1 MCSPCVRSR
10 SSRTFRE
17 PMGNSLVLLQ
27 AVRDL
32 FPVWDVSAEQALR
45 AWILS
50 MPSLLRARLD
60 ALSLDELQQL
70 SGASP
75 PPPATATV
83 MTQTVRL
90 FMPRSTARSLTS
102 FDTMEPQNSM
112 FTSTEA
118 TTSTAAILS
127 VFGNAQASLS
137 APPRPSFAVAM
148 AQQPATQ
155 PCSAAPRPVFAAT
168 QPCSAAPRP
177 VFAATQPCSA
187 APRPVF
193 AATQPCSAAPRP
205 TLAFSQPG
213 LAAVRRSLVSQRS
226 LVYAPL
232 PTTELSP
239 LSPAWAPQFL
249 PGPALPT
256 GPVPVLP
263 PLPAE
268 PAPPSP
274 MSLEEEELL
283 LEVEEE
289 QESTQL

>member
-10 SSRTFRE
+10 SFKTFRE

-27 AVRDL
+27 AIRDL
-32 FPVWDVSAEQALR
+32 FPVWDASAEQALR

-50 MPSLLRARLD
+50 MPSLLRARFD

-75 PPPATATV
+75 PPATV

-90 FMPRSTARSLTS
+90 FMPRTTAQSLTS
-102 FDTMEPQNSM
+102 FDTTEPQNSM

-118 TTSTAAILS
+118 TSSTASILS

-137 APPRPSFAVAM
+137 APPRPSFAVAT
-148 AQQPATQ
+148 AQQPASQ
-155 PCSAAPRPVFAAT
+155 PCSAAPRPVFAAK
-168 QPCSAAPRP
+168 
-177 VFAATQPCSA
+177 
-187 APRPVF
+187 
-193 AATQPCSAAPRP
+193 QPCSAAPRP
-205 TLAFSQPG
+205 TFAVSQPG

-256 GPVPVLP
+256 GPVAVLP

>member
-70 SGASP
+70 SGVSP

-102 FDTMEPQNSM
+102 FDTTESQNSM

-137 APPRPSFAVAM
+137 APPRPSFAVAT

-155 PCSAAPRPVFAAT
+155 SCSAAPRPVFAVT
-168 QPCSAAPRP
+168 QS
-177 VFAATQPCSA
+177 CSA

-213 LAAVRRSLVSQRS
+213 LAAVRRSLVTQRS

>member
-1 MCSPCVRSR
+1 MVICLFVGCMCSPCVRSR

-60 ALSLDELQQL
+60 ALSLEELQQL

-75 PPPATATV
+75 PSSATATV

-90 FMPRSTARSLTS
+90 FMPRSTARSMTS
-102 FDTMEPQNSM
+102 FDTTEPQNSM

-137 APPRPSFAVAM
+137 APPRPSFAVAT
-148 AQQPATQ
+148 A
-155 PCSAAPRPVFAAT
+155 CFAALFRRFA
-168 QPCSAAPRP
+168 PCFCGYAALFRRSA
-177 VFAATQPCSA
+177 PC
-187 APRPVF
+187 F
-193 AATQPCSAAPRP
+193 
-205 TLAFSQPG
+205 
-213 LAAVRRSLVSQRS
+213 RSLVLPLRGLLLRFRS
-226 LVYAPL
+226 LAWL
-232 PTTELSP
+232 P
-239 LSPAWAPQFL
+239 
-249 PGPALPT
+249 
-256 GPVPVLP
+256 
-263 PLPAE
+263 
-268 PAPPSP
+268 
-274 MSLEEEELL
+274 
-283 LEVEEE
+283 
-289 QESTQL
+289 

>member
-1 MCSPCVRSR
+1 
-10 SSRTFRE
+10 
-17 PMGNSLVLLQ
+17 MGNSLVLLQ
-27 AVRDL
+27 AIRDL

-75 PPPATATV
+75 PSPATATV

-102 FDTMEPQNSM
+102 FDTTEPQNSM

-137 APPRPSFAVAM
+137 APPRPSFAVAT

-155 PCSAAPRPVFAAT
+155 PCSAAPRPVFAAM
-168 QPCSAAPRP
+168 
-177 VFAATQPCSA
+177 QPCSA

-256 GPVPVLP
+256 GPVPVLS

>member
-1 MCSPCVRSR
+1 MVICLFVGCMCSPCVRSR

-60 ALSLDELQQL
+60 ALSLEELQQL
-70 SGASP
+70 SGVSP

-90 FMPRSTARSLTS
+90 FMPRSTARSMTS
-102 FDTMEPQNSM
+102 FDTTEPQNSM

-137 APPRPSFAVAM
+137 APPRPSFAVAT
-148 AQQPATQ
+148 AQQPAAL

-177 VFAATQPCSA
+177 VSAVTQPCSA
-187 APRPVF
+187 V
-193 AATQPCSAAPRP
+193 TRP
-205 TLAFSQPG
+205 TFAFSEPG
-213 LAAVRRSLVSQRS
+213 MAAVRRSLVTQRS

>member
-1 MCSPCVRSR
+1 MVICLFVGCMCSPCVRSR

-27 AVRDL
+27 AIRDL

-102 FDTMEPQNSM
+102 FDTTEPQNSM

-137 APPRPSFAVAM
+137 APPRPSFAVAT
-148 AQQPATQ
+148 AQQPASQ
-155 PCSAAPRPVFAAT
+155 PCSVAPRPVFAAT
-168 QPCSAAPRP
+168 QPCSAASRP
-177 VFAATQPCSA
+177 TFAA
-187 APRPVF
+187 
-193 AATQPCSAAPRP
+193 
-205 TLAFSQPG
+205 SQPG

>member
-1 MCSPCVRSR
+1 MVICLFVGCMCSPCVRSR
-10 SSRTFRE
+10 SSKTFRE

-27 AVRDL
+27 AIRDL

-102 FDTMEPQNSM
+102 FDTTEPQNSM

-118 TTSTAAILS
+118 TTSTASILS

-137 APPRPSFAVAM
+137 APPRPSFAVAT
-148 AQQPATQ
+148 AQQPASQ
-155 PCSAAPRPVFAAT
+155 PCSVAPRPVFAAT
-168 QPCSAAPRP
+168 QPCSAASRP

-187 APRPVF
+187 ASRPTF
-193 AATQPCSAAPRP
+193 AA
-205 TLAFSQPG
+205 SQPG
-213 LAAVRRSLVSQRS
+213 LAAVRRSLVSQRN

>member
-1 MCSPCVRSR
+1 MVICLFVGCMCSPCVRSR

-70 SGASP
+70 SGVSP

-102 FDTMEPQNSM
+102 FDTTESQNSM

-137 APPRPSFAVAM
+137 APPRPSFAVAT

-155 PCSAAPRPVFAAT
+155 S
-168 QPCSAAPRP
+168 
-177 VFAATQPCSA
+177 CSA

-213 LAAVRRSLVSQRS
+213 LAAVRRSLVTQRS

-274 MSLEEEELL
+274 MSLEEEEFL

>member
-1 MCSPCVRSR
+1 MVICLFVGCMCSPCVRSR

-60 ALSLDELQQL
+60 TLSLDELQQL
-70 SGASP
+70 SGVSP

-102 FDTMEPQNSM
+102 FDTTESQNSM

-137 APPRPSFAVAM
+137 APPRPSFAVAT
-148 AQQPATQ
+148 AQQPVTQ
-155 PCSAAPRPVFAAT
+155 S
-168 QPCSAAPRP
+168 
-177 VFAATQPCSA
+177 CSA

-213 LAAVRRSLVSQRS
+213 LAAVRRSLVTQRS
-226 LVYAPL
+226 LVHAPL

>member
-10 SSRTFRE
+10 SPKTFRE
-17 PMGNSLVLLQ
+17 PIGNSLVLLQ
-27 AVRDL
+27 AIRDI

-90 FMPRSTARSLTS
+90 FMPRTTARSHTS
-102 FDTMEPQNSM
+102 FDTTEPQNSM

-127 VFGNAQASLS
+127 VFGNAQASFS
-137 APPRPSFAVAM
+137 APPRPSFAIAT

-168 QPCSAAPRP
+168 S
-177 VFAATQPCSA
+177 
-187 APRPVF
+187 
-193 AATQPCSAAPRP
+193 PCSAAPRP
-205 TLAFSQPG
+205 TFSVSQPG

-249 PGPALPT
+249 TGPALPT

>member
-1 MCSPCVRSR
+1 MVICLFVGCMCSPCVRSR
-10 SSRTFRE
+10 SSKTFRE

-27 AVRDL
+27 AICDL

-70 SGASP
+70 SGVSP

-102 FDTMEPQNSM
+102 FDTTEPQNSM
-112 FTSTEA
+112 FTSTEV
-118 TTSTAAILS
+118 TTSTASILS

-137 APPRPSFAVAM
+137 APPRPSSAVAT
-148 AQQPATQ
+148 AQQPASQ
-155 PCSAAPRPVFAAT
+155 PCSVAPRPVFAAT
-168 QPCSAAPRP
+168 QPCSAASRP
-177 VFAATQPCSA
+177 TFAA
-187 APRPVF
+187 
-193 AATQPCSAAPRP
+193 
-205 TLAFSQPG
+205 SQPG

>member
-1 MCSPCVRSR
+1 MRSR
-10 SSRTFRE
+10 SSKTFRE

-27 AVRDL
+27 AIRDL

-75 PPPATATV
+75 PPPATV

-102 FDTMEPQNSM
+102 FDTTEPQNSM

-118 TTSTAAILS
+118 TTSTAAILG

-137 APPRPSFAVAM
+137 APPRPSFAVAT
-148 AQQPATQ
+148 AQQPA
-155 PCSAAPRPVFAAT
+155 S
-168 QPCSAAPRP
+168 
-177 VFAATQPCSA
+177 QPCSA

-205 TLAFSQPG
+205 TFAFSQPG

>member
-1 MCSPCVRSR
+1 MVICLFVGCMCSPCVRSR
-10 SSRTFRE
+10 SLKTFRE

-27 AVRDL
+27 AICGL

-50 MPSLLRARLD
+50 VPSLIRARLD

-75 PPPATATV
+75 PATATV
-83 MTQTVRL
+83 YTQTVRL

-102 FDTMEPQNSM
+102 FDTTEPQNSM

-118 TTSTAAILS
+118 TSSTASILS

-137 APPRPSFAVAM
+137 APPRPSFAVAT
-148 AQQPATQ
+148 AQQPASQ
-155 PCSAAPRPVFAAT
+155 PCSAAPRPVFAAS
-168 QPCSAAPRP
+168 QHAP
-177 VFAATQPCSA
+177 QSCSA

-205 TLAFSQPG
+205 TFAFSQPG
-213 LAAVRRSLVSQRS
+213 LAAVRRSHVSQRS

-232 PTTELSP
+232 PTCSFN
-239 LSPAWAPQFL
+239 SNCF
-249 PGPALPT
+249 
-256 GPVPVLP
+256 
-263 PLPAE
+263 
-268 PAPPSP
+268 
-274 MSLEEEELL
+274 
-283 LEVEEE
+283 
-289 QESTQL
+289 

>member
-1 MCSPCVRSR
+1 MVICLFVGCMCSHCVRSR

-27 AVRDL
+27 AIRDL

-102 FDTMEPQNSM
+102 FDTTEPQNSM
-112 FTSTEA
+112 FTSTEG

-137 APPRPSFAVAM
+137 APPRPSFAVAT
-148 AQQPATQ
+148 AQQPA
-155 PCSAAPRPVFAAT
+155 S
-168 QPCSAAPRP
+168 
-177 VFAATQPCSA
+177 QPCSA

-205 TLAFSQPG
+205 TFAFSQPG

>member
-1 MCSPCVRSR
+1 MVICLFVGCMCSPCVRSR

-60 ALSLDELQQL
+60 ALSLEELQQL

-90 FMPRSTARSLTS
+90 FMPRSTARSMTS
-102 FDTMEPQNSM
+102 FDTTEPQNSM

-137 APPRPSFAVAM
+137 APPRPSFAVAT
-148 AQQPATQ
+148 AQQSASQ
-155 PCSAAPRPVFAAT
+155 PCSAAPRPVFAVT
-168 QPCSAAPRP
+168 QPCSAAPHP
-177 VFAATQPCSA
+177 VSAVTQPCSA
-187 APRPVF
+187 AL
-193 AATQPCSAAPRP
+193 RP
-205 TLAFSQPG
+205 TFAFSQPG
-213 LAAVRRSLVSQRS
+213 MAAVRRSLVSQRS

-239 LSPAWAPQFL
+239 LSPVWAPQFL

>member
-70 SGASP
+70 SGVSP
-75 PPPATATV
+75 PPPATV

-102 FDTMEPQNSM
+102 FDTTEPQNSM

-118 TTSTAAILS
+118 ILS
-127 VFGNAQASLS
+127 VFGDAQASLS
-137 APPRPSFAVAM
+137 APPRPSFAVAT

-168 QPCSAAPRP
+168 QPCSAAPR
-177 VFAATQPCSA
+177 T
-187 APRPVF
+187 VF

-213 LAAVRRSLVSQRS
+213 LAAVRRSLVTQRS
-226 LVYAPL
+226 LVHAPL

>member
-1 MCSPCVRSR
+1 MVICLFVGCMCSPCVRSR
-10 SSRTFRE
+10 SLKTFCE

-27 AVRDL
+27 AIRDL

-45 AWILS
+45 AWILR
-50 MPSLLRARLD
+50 MPSLIRARLD

-75 PPPATATV
+75 PATATV
-83 MTQTVRL
+83 YTQTVRL
-90 FMPRSTARSLTS
+90 FMPRSSALSLTS
-102 FDTMEPQNSM
+102 FDTTEPQNSM

-118 TTSTAAILS
+118 TSSTASILS

-137 APPRPSFAVAM
+137 APPRPSFAVAT
-148 AQQPATQ
+148 AQQPASQ
-155 PCSAAPRPVFAAT
+155 PCSAAPRPVFAAS
-168 QPCSAAPRP
+168 QPAPQSCSAAPRP
-177 VFAATQPCSA
+177 VFAALQPCS
-187 APRPVF
+187 VVL
-193 AATQPCSAAPRP
+193 RP
-205 TLAFSQPG
+205 TFTASQPG

-232 PTTELSP
+232 PTAELSP

-256 GPVPVLP
+256 GPVAVLP

-268 PAPPSP
+268 PAHPSP
-274 MSLEEEELL
+274 MSLEEEYLL

-289 QESTQL
+289 QESTKL

>member
-1 MCSPCVRSR
+1 MVICLFVGCMCSPCVRSR

-102 FDTMEPQNSM
+102 FDTTEPQNSM

-137 APPRPSFAVAM
+137 APPRPSFAVAT
-148 AQQPATQ
+148 AQQPASQ
-155 PCSAAPRPVFAAT
+155 PCSAASRPVFAAT

-177 VFAATQPCSA
+177 VS
-187 APRPVF
+187 

-205 TLAFSQPG
+205 TFAFSQPG
-213 LAAVRRSLVSQRS
+213 LAAVRQSLVSQRS

-263 PLPAE
+263 PLPA
-268 PAPPSP
+268 PPSP

>member
-1 MCSPCVRSR
+1 MVICLFVGCMCSPCVRSR

-27 AVRDL
+27 AICDL

-102 FDTMEPQNSM
+102 FDTTEPQNSM

-118 TTSTAAILS
+118 TTSCFAAL
-127 VFGNAQASLS
+127 FRRS
-137 APPRPSFAVAM
+137 APCVRGYAALFRR
-148 AQQPATQ
+148 
-155 PCSAAPRPVFAAT
+155 SAAYSCVFAAWFGCGEAK
-168 QPCSAAPRP
+168 PRLSAQSCLR
-177 VFAATQPCSA
+177 AT
-187 APRPVF
+187 
-193 AATQPCSAAPRP
+193 T
-205 TLAFSQPG
+205 
-213 LAAVRRSLVSQRS
+213 
-226 LVYAPL
+226 YN
-232 PTTELSP
+232 
-239 LSPAWAPQFL
+239 
-249 PGPALPT
+249 
-256 GPVPVLP
+256 
-263 PLPAE
+263 
-268 PAPPSP
+268 
-274 MSLEEEELL
+274 
-283 LEVEEE
+283 
-289 QESTQL
+289 

>member
-10 SSRTFRE
+10 SSKTFRE

-27 AVRDL
+27 AIRDL

-75 PPPATATV
+75 PSPATATV

-102 FDTMEPQNSM
+102 FDTTEPQNSM

-137 APPRPSFAVAM
+137 APPRPSFAVIT
-148 AQQPATQ
+148 AQQPASQ

-168 QPCSAAPRP
+168 QPCSAAP
-177 VFAATQPCSA
+177 QPT
-187 APRPVF
+187 F
-193 AATQPCSAAPRP
+193 
-205 TLAFSQPG
+205 AFSQPG

-263 PLPAE
+263 ALPAE

>member
-1 MCSPCVRSR
+1 MVICLFVGCMCSPCVRSR
-10 SSRTFRE
+10 SLKTFRE

-27 AVRDL
+27 AIRDL

-50 MPSLLRARLD
+50 MPPLIRARLD

-75 PPPATATV
+75 PPTATIY
-83 MTQTVRL
+83 TQTVRL

-102 FDTMEPQNSM
+102 FNTTEPQNSM

-118 TTSTAAILS
+118 TSSTASILS

-137 APPRPSFAVAM
+137 APPRPSFAVAT
-148 AQQPATQ
+148 AQQPASQ
-155 PCSAAPRPVFAAT
+155 PCSAAPRPAFAAS
-168 QPCSAAPRP
+168 QPAP
-177 VFAATQPCSA
+177 QS
-187 APRPVF
+187 
-193 AATQPCSAAPRP
+193 CSAAPRP
-205 TLAFSQPG
+205 TFAASQPG

-232 PTTELSP
+232 PTAELSP

-256 GPVPVLP
+256 GPVAVLP

-274 MSLEEEELL
+274 MSLEEEDLL

-289 QESTQL
+289 QESTKL

>member
-10 SSRTFRE
+10 SSKTFRE

-27 AVRDL
+27 AIHDL

-102 FDTMEPQNSM
+102 FDTTEPQNSM

-137 APPRPSFAVAM
+137 APPRPSFAVAT
-148 AQQPATQ
+148 AQQPA
-155 PCSAAPRPVFAAT
+155 S

-205 TLAFSQPG
+205 TFAVSQPG

-239 LSPAWAPQFL
+239 LSLAWAPQFL